1 MIKRITSAQA
11 EIKLHAGKQRPKNGL
26 PDFLAFHRE
35 ELSSLPKALEN
46 PGILS
51 NILITGPALEANL
64 TLLQEYISNLKK
76 GIKVVCDPHPG
87 FLTLAGF
94 PGNSEYRAGKMVEA
108 DGGYLLLPMR
118 ALTEDPNLYFLVK
131 GVLQTGSI
139 DFLTLPEMTGSKEM
153 NRFHPSINTRFRLI
167 LVGEEGEVDF
177 ITGVDPDFYESFSF
191 KIHLPYEAV
200 MKSKK
205 NLQLFGGLIHSWEKP
220 GYPSFDSSAV
230 DALLEIALRWNDSRA
245 RLSLSFAELRT
256 FVGELLVLFKKEK
269 KTITRAQVE
278 SAIPTI
284 EKRIAVH
291 KRRYQES
298 VREGL
303 TSIQLKGKKT
313 GRINGLSVILLHSS
327 LSDFGQVNQV
337 SARVALGSGNFINIE
352 REVNLSGDLHDKGV
366 FILQS
371 YIKGMFSH
379 IQSFG
384 LDASIL
390 FEQNYSPIDGDS
402 ASCAELLAILSALSG
417 LEIPCNIAVTGA
429 LSQYGEILPVG
440 SVNTKIAA
448 WFDMIQI
455 VGNTKDKY
463 RVYIPTSNLRD
474 LNLPA
479 HIRKAIDKGKF
490 QIYTCSHVEELI
502 PEVFGIPAGKFG
514 KNGKYPQG
522 SLFHMIEER
531 IDRKKEEEHE

>member
-1 MIKRITSAQA
+1 MIKRITSNQSA
-11 EIKLHAGKQRPKNGL
+11 IKLHAGKQKAKNGL

-46 PGILS
+46 PGIFS
-51 NILITGPALEANL
+51 NILITGPGLESNL
-64 TLLQEYISNLKK
+64 TLLQEYISGLKK
-76 GIKVVCDPHPG
+76 NIKVICDPHPG

-94 PGNSEYRAGKMVEA
+94 PGNTEYRPGKMAEA

-118 ALTEDPNLYFLVK
+118 ALTEDSNLYFLVK
-131 GVLQTGSI
+131 EVLQTGKI

-153 NRFHPSINTRFRLI
+153 NRFHPSVDTRFRLI
-167 LVGEEGEVDF
+167 LAGEEGEVDF
-177 ITGVDPDFYESFSF
+177 ISGIDPDFYDSFSF

-200 MKSKK
+200 MKTKK

-220 GYPSFDSSAV
+220 GYPEFDSSAV
-230 DALLEIALRWNDSRA
+230 DTLLEIGLRWNDSRT

-256 FVGELLVLFKKEK
+256 FVGELLVLYRKEK
-269 KTITRAQVE
+269 KPITRVQVE
-278 SAIPTI
+278 SAIESI
-284 EKRIAVH
+284 EKRIAVY
-291 KRRYQES
+291 KRRYLES

-303 TSIQLKGKKT
+303 NTIQLKGKKT

-327 LSDFGQVNQV
+327 LADFGQVNQV

-402 ASCAELLAILSALSG
+402 ASCAELLAILSALAG

-440 SVNTKIAA
+440 SVNTKISA
-448 WFDMIQI
+448 WYEIIQI
-455 VGNTKDKY
+455 VGNSRDKY
-463 RVYIPTSNLRD
+463 SVYIPL
-474 LNLPA
+474 
-479 HIRKAIDKGKF
+479 
-490 QIYTCSHVEELI
+490 LI
-502 PEVFGIPAGKFG
+502 CGI
-514 KNGKYPQG
+514 
-522 SLFHMIEER
+522 
-531 IDRKKEEEHE
+531 

>member
-1 MIKRITSAQA
+1 MIKRITAAQA

-51 NILITGPALEANL
+51 NILITGPSLESNL
-64 TLLQEYISNLKK
+64 TLLQEYVSNLKK

-167 LVGEEGEVDF
+167 LAGEEGEVDF
-177 ITGVDPDFYESFSF
+177 ISGVDPDFYESFSF

-298 VREGL
+298 IREGL

-417 LEIPCNIAVTGA
+417 LEIPCSIAVTGA

-448 WFDMIQI
+448 WYDMIQI

-479 HIRKAIDKGKF
+479 HIRKAIEKGKF

>member
-1 MIKRITSAQA
+1 MIKRITAAQA

-230 DALLEIALRWNDSRA
+230 DALLEIGLRWNDSRA

-256 FVGELLVLFKKEK
+256 FVGELLVLYKKEK
-269 KTITRAQVE
+269 KTISRAQVE

-448 WFDMIQI
+448 WYDMIQI

-463 RVYIPTSNLRD
+463 RVYIPTSNIRD

-502 PEVFGIPAGKFG
+502 PEVFRIPAGKFG

-522 SLFHMIEER
+522 SLFHLIEER

>member
-1 MIKRITSAQA
+1 MIKRITAAQA

-230 DALLEIALRWNDSRA
+230 DALLEIGLRWNDSRA

-256 FVGELLVLFKKEK
+256 FVGELLVLYKKEK

-448 WFDMIQI
+448 WYDMIQI

-463 RVYIPTSNLRD
+463 RVYIPTSNIRD

-479 HIRKAIDKGKF
+479 HIRKAIEKGKF

>member
-1 MIKRITSAQA
+1 MIKRITAAQA

-64 TLLQEYISNLKK
+64 TLLQEYISGLKK

-230 DALLEIALRWNDSRA
+230 DALLEIGLRWNDSRA

-256 FVGELLVLFKKEK
+256 FVGELLVLYKKEK

-448 WFDMIQI
+448 WYDMIQL
-455 VGNTKDKY
+455 VGNAKDKY
-463 RVYIPTSNLRD
+463 RVYIPTSNIRD